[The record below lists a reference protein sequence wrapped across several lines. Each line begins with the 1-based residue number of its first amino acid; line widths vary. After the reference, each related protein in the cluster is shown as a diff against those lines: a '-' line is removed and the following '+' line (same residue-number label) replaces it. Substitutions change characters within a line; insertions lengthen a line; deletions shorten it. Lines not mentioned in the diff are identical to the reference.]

1 MKKLFVLLVW
11 SNFIGFYVNAA
22 NYSITNIVFCEK
34 SKLHISFDTLT
45 PIQKKEF
52 VFTFIEK
59 NYELLKD
66 SINIVHQ
73 LNIPQNY
80 PLLIMANLGYADSTA
95 FKTDFYESINY
106 FSNAIVNIQ
115 NTDQDPIPKLPCTDK
130 FITDVQN
137 CLLKTAVACLFG
149 WEAGVLE
156 AGGCL
161 LDAKA
166 DFDACLKMK

>member
-1 MKKLFVLLVW
+1 MLERNSIFTGLVIGCIVPVLGFMVVQ
-11 SNFIGFYVNAA
+11 FI
-22 NYSITNIVFCEK
+22 
-34 SKLHISFDTLT
+34 FDTLT
-45 PIQKKEF
+45 PIQKREF
-52 VFTFIEK
+52 VFKFIDK

-66 SINIVHQ
+66 SLTSYHQ
-73 LNIPQNY
+73 LNIPQYY
-80 PLLIMANLGYADSTA
+80 PMLVMANMGYADSTS

-106 FSNAIVNIQ
+106 FSNALVNIQ